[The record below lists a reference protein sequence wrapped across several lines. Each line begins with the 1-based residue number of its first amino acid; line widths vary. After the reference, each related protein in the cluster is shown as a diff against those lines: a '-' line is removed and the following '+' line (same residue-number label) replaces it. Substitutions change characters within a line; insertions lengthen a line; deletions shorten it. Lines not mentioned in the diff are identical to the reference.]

1 MYEIP
6 RTGLILA
13 LFGTMAIAAA
23 STIPGLGLSSAS
35 ILVIWLVTLVLLA
48 SAGFIARDRAPAG
61 GLEPEQISERTNE
74 LIAENDELKE
84 SFGEKNEFFTRTVEE
99 LRIPLT
105 SIDGHVEL
113 LRDRHLGKITK
124 EQKES
129 LDAIDQEI
137 NHITRMIIDIIEF
150 NNLMTKNTPLKEE
163 QVSFDSII
171 NEVTEYM
178 QPTIDIKG
186 IRLHKTIS
194 PDLPTVRGDQQRL
207 THAFANVIGNAI
219 KCTLE
224 NDITITADAEN
235 GELMI
240 SIADSGTGI
249 PEGALDKV
257 FDPFYKVDATSK
269 GTGLGL
275 PTAKKI
281 IEMHGGRIWAERRV
295 GKNGSIFRFV
305 IPTS

>member
-23 STIPGLGLSSAS
+23 SIIPGLGLSSTS

-48 SAGFIARDRAPAG
+48 SVGFIARDRAPEG
-61 GLEPEQISERTNE
+61 GLEPEQTLERMNE

-113 LRDRHLGKITK
+113 LKDRHLGKITK

-129 LDAIDQEI
+129 LNAIDQEI

-150 NNLMTKNTPLKEE
+150 NNLGTENAPLKDED
-163 QVSFDSII
+163 VSFDSII
-171 NEVTEYM
+171 NDVTGYM
-178 QPTIDIKG
+178 QPTIDLKG
-186 IRLHKTIS
+186 IDLHKTIS
-194 PDLPTVRGDQQRL
+194 PDLPMVRGDQRRL

-224 NDITITADAEN
+224 NDIAITADARN
-235 GELMI
+235 GELLI
-240 SIADSGTGI
+240 SIRDSGTGI
-249 PEGALDKV
+249 PEDALDKV

-275 PTAKKI
+275 STAKKI
-281 IEMHGGRIWAERRV
+281 IEMHGGRIWAESKE
-295 GKNGSIFRFV
+295 GKGSTFRFTLPV
-305 IPTS
+305 S

>member
-281 IEMHGGRIWAERRV
+281 IEMHGGRIWAEREGD
-295 GKNGSIFRFV
+295 GKGSIFRFA
-305 IPTS
+305 IPIS

>member
-23 STIPGLGLSSAS
+23 STIPGLGLSSTS

-48 SAGFIARDRAPAG
+48 SVGFIARDRAPTV

-129 LDAIDQEI
+129 LNAIDQEI

-150 NNLMTKNTPLKEE
+150 NNLVTKNTPLKEE

-186 IRLHKTIS
+186 IKLHKTIS
-194 PDLPTVRGDQQRL
+194 PDLPTVHGDQQRL

-224 NDITITADAEN
+224 NDVTITADAEN

-240 SIADSGTGI
+240 SITDSGTGI

-281 IEMHGGRIWAERRV
+281 IEMHGGRIWAERRG
-295 GKNGSIFRFV
+295 GKNGSIFRFA
-305 IPTS
+305 IPIS

>member
-1 MYEIP
+1 LYKIP

-23 STIPGLGLSSAS
+23 STIPGLGLSSTS
-35 ILVIWLVTLVLLA
+35 ILVIWLATLVLLA
-48 SAGFIARDRAPAG
+48 SVGFIARDRAPEG
-61 GLEPEQISERTNE
+61 GLEPEQASERINE
-74 LIAENDELKE
+74 LIAENDELKKV
-84 SFGEKNEFFTRTVEE
+84 FGEKNGFFTRTVEE

-113 LRDRHLGKITK
+113 LKDRHLGKITK

-129 LDAIDQEI
+129 LNAIDQEI

-150 NNLMTKNTPLKEE
+150 NNLGTENAPLKDE

-171 NEVTEYM
+171 NDVTGYM
-178 QPTIDIKG
+178 QPTIVLKG
-186 IRLHKTIS
+186 IDLHKTIS
-194 PDLPTVRGDQQRL
+194 PDLPMIRGDQRRL
-207 THAFANVIGNAI
+207 THAFANVVGNAI

-224 NDITITADAEN
+224 NDITITADARN
-235 GELMI
+235 GELLI
-240 SIADSGTGI
+240 SIRDGGTGI
-249 PEGALDKV
+249 PEDALDKV

-275 PTAKKI
+275 STAKKI
-281 IEMHGGRIWAERRV
+281 IEIHGGRIWAESKE
-295 GKNGSIFRFV
+295 GKGSTFWFT
-305 IPTS
+305 IPVS

>member
-1 MYEIP
+1 
-6 RTGLILA
+6 
-13 LFGTMAIAAA
+13 MAIAAA

-35 ILVIWLVTLVLLA
+35 ILVIWLVTLVLMALV
-48 SAGFIARDRAPAG
+48 GFAARDRAPEG
-61 GLEPEQISERTNE
+61 GLEPEQTSERINE
-74 LIAENDELKE
+74 LIAKNDELKE
-84 SFGEKNEFFTRTVEE
+84 SFSEKNEFFSRTVGE

-105 SIDGHVEL
+105 SIDGHIEL
-113 LRDRHLGKITK
+113 LKDRHLGKITK

-150 NNLMTKNTPLKEE
+150 NNLVTKNTPLKEE

-171 NEVTEYM
+171 NEVTAYM

-186 IRLHKTIS
+186 IKLHKTIS
-194 PDLPTVRGDQQRL
+194 PDLPTIHGDQQRL

-235 GELMI
+235 GELLI
-240 SIADSGTGI
+240 SISDSGTGI
-249 PEGALDKV
+249 PEDALDKV

-281 IEMHGGRIWAERRV
+281 IEMHGGRIWAERR
-295 GKNGSIFRFV
+295 GERKGSIFRFA
-305 IPTS
+305 IPIS

>member
-281 IEMHGGRIWAERRV
+281 IEMHGGRIWAERR
-295 GKNGSIFRFV
+295 GEKNGSIFRFA

>member
-295 GKNGSIFRFV
+295 GKNGSIFRFA